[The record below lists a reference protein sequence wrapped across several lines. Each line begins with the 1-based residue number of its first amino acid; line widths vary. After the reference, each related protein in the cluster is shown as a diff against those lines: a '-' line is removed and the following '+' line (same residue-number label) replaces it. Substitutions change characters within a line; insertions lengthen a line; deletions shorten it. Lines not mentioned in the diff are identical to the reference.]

1 MDISE
6 MVTAFF
12 LAIALSLLVIDTLFD
27 WLVPLKDSKPVIAA
41 PIQGQHSLDPK
52 VACDIVWC

>member
-1 MDISE
+1 MDLSE

-27 WLVPLKDSKPVIAA
+27 WLVPLKDSKPVIVA